1 MLCGFQD
8 SAPSDL
14 SLHAIPWL
22 LRGNSIAGCR
32 SRIEVYERLP
42 SGALCCARSCA
53 WRAGE
58 ISLFSHPLLA
68 LHAAQTKFPR
78 STALLCGQ
86 W

>member
-42 SGALCCARSCA
+42 SGALCCARSA
-53 WRAGE
+53 VLGRVLGVLAR
-58 ISLFSHPLLA
+58 SRFSRTPY
-68 LHAAQTKFPR
+68 
-78 STALLCGQ
+78 
-86 W
+86 